1 MRRFVQAD
9 QLKDVHGS
17 ALQSVSCQDIRDR
30 LTDGELVIGN
40 NTRKYLALLKSDKQ
54 KAALLG
60 MRAFWGAAVSHLQAK
75 FPLNNRVL
83 KDLGCLNPLKRELKS
98 TFISIQNLSLGK
110 ETVTRIRHCS
120 SLG

>member
-1 MRRFVQAD
+1 MYMARHCNLSHAKISRIEF
-9 QLKDVHGS
+9 
-17 ALQSVSCQDIRDR
+17 
-30 LTDGELVIGN
+30 TDGELVIGN
-40 NTRKYLALLKSDKQ
+40 NTMKYLALLKSNKQ

-75 FPLNNRVL
+75 LPLNNRVL
-83 KDLGCLNPLKRELKS
+83 KDLGCLNPLKRELQVYIHLHRES
-98 TFISIQNLSLGK
+98 FGK